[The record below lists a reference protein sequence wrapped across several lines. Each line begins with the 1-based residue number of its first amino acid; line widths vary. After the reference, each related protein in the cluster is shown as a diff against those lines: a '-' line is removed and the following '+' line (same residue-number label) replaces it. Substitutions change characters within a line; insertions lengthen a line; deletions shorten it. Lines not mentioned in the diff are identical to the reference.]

1 MLQRLQ
7 TLYFFIAT
15 VLVLFP
21 IFGFTI
27 YEIQSDKGLALGNAF
42 ETIQNDKAI
51 FQNQF
56 YLLIIIAVLLLQ
68 LTIFSFKNRQRQ
80 IFLSWIVFVFI
91 LFSFAWMYI
100 GMKANAEE
108 MINVGQKVKTTSLEW
123 PVYVFA
129 ISIFF
134 VMQGMR
140 LVRKD
145 KKLVDSLNR
154 LR

>member
-15 VLVLFP
+15 VLVLVP

-27 YEIQSDKGLALGNAF
+27 YEIQSDKGLAIGNAF
-42 ETIQNDKAI
+42 ETIQNDKPI

-56 YLLIIIAVLLLQ
+56 YLLIIIAVLILQ
-68 LTIFSFKNRQRQ
+68 LVIFSYKNRQRQ

-91 LFSFAWMYI
+91 LFSLAWMYI
-100 GMKANAEE
+100 GMNANAEE
-108 MINVGQKVKTTSLEW
+108 MAFKGQKIKETSLDW
-123 PVYVFA
+123 PVYVFGV
-129 ISIFF
+129 SIFF
-134 VMQGMR
+134 VMQGLR

>member
-15 VLVLFP
+15 VLVLVP
-21 IFGFTI
+21 IFGFSI
-27 YEIQSDKGLALGNAF
+27 YEIQSDKGVALGNAF
-42 ETIQNDKAI
+42 ETIQNNKTI

-56 YLLIIIAVLLLQ
+56 YLLIIIAVLMLQ
-68 LTIFSFKNRQRQ
+68 VTIFSYKNRQRQ

-91 LFSFAWMYI
+91 LFSAAWMYI
-100 GMKANAEE
+100 GMNANVEE
-108 MINVGQKVKTTSLEW
+108 MINKGQKVKTFSLDW
-123 PVYVFA
+123 PVYVFVV
-129 ISIFF
+129 SIFF